1 MSEEEDMSPGWR
13 MYLEG
18 QRQKHL
24 PQKPEKP
31 KGPPEPREAT
41 PEERALIEQLMK
53 PPFQQVPTSS
63 APVGGGERTGG
74 GWTWSV
80 QRG

>member
-24 PQKPEKP
+24 PQKPEP
-31 KGPPEPREAT
+31 KKTGPPEPREAT

-63 APVGGGERTGG
+63 APVGGGGRTM
-74 GWTWSV
+74 S
-80 QRG
+80 Q